1 MPIFINGIKRLY
13 YKTVNVPDQWEN
25 WTQPVLTSNTSYGT
39 VSASNRS
46 STTFDY
52 YKALDGKITGGEG
65 AGTWW
70 ECGEYVSTG
79 WWKWKLPVTLKIT
92 AIKFYAR
99 GYNNANITARFYT
112 SAEKTVAIG
121 NQFSSNGTPWQS
133 QDITGIPSGGV
144 KTNCVY
150 LEITGG
156 SSYVGVGEIQITA
169 QELVKEAYSYE
180 IAGTADDYDRYEDI
194 PNYYAVVNGFKRI
207 YYKTVH
213 VPAERGP
220 FVQPILSA
228 NGTYGGSAFAV
239 AANAEVQD
247 SDSPYKAYQA
257 FDNNSST
264 YWRGANNSQSGWI
277 GFYNPTPIAVQKL
290 KWTCFYNYPTAGKV
304 RASNDNSSW
313 VDLCEWTNS
322 NSSSFEIDVNSSV
335 DYKYYRIRVKSTNLK
350 DNVHCGE
357 LDITATYTTK
367 EAYSYE
373 TEGTAEDYDRYEDV
387 PNCQVFIDGVKRVYY
402 KTQYGTS
409 EESYSQPILTGNT
422 SDSDMRLT
430 NIDATNFADAYKMFD
445 GTSAYMA
452 LNSTA
457 GSWTNLYIE
466 FTNTKHITAISVT
479 DRWKSGVS
487 RGLKGLK
494 VYAVDADNTETEI
507 VNWSITTN
515 PSAIST
521 RTFENLDATA
531 KKFRFSFYN
540 DTKQYVTR
548 INNIAITA
556 TTFIPYSYEVE
567 VAEGEPYDR
576 YEDVPNF

>member
-46 STTFDY
+46 STTYDY
-52 YKALDGKITGGEG
+52 YKALDGKITGGKG

-79 WWKWKLPVTLKIT
+79 WWKWELPVTLKIT

-213 VPAERGP
+213 VPAEREP
-220 FVQPILSA
+220 FVQSVLSA

-239 AANAEVQD
+239 AANAEVQAYD
-247 SDSPYKAYQA
+247 RPYKAYQA
-257 FDNNSST
+257 
-264 YWRGANNSQSGWI
+264 
-277 GFYNPTPIAVQKL
+277 
-290 KWTCFYNYPTAGKV
+290 
-304 RASNDNSSW
+304 
-313 VDLCEWTNS
+313 
-322 NSSSFEIDVNSSV
+322 
-335 DYKYYRIRVKSTNLK
+335 
-350 DNVHCGE
+350 
-357 LDITATYTTK
+357 
-367 EAYSYE
+367 

-479 DRWKSGVS
+479 DRWISSVS

-540 DTKQYVTR
+540 DTNQYVTR